1 VLRRA
6 ISRTERESPLARWC
20 QPAWYR
26 WVSIDDTVS
35 KADYPRTRTR
45 NGISG
50 FLIEKKGLITL
61 SFEDKLESTL
71 DALWHIKELMN
82 ALKQLGVNYINH
94 VDVLDDIRR
103 QLEIDESVTEQK
115 LNEQWDRE
123 QRALIREYYQMI

>member
-1 VLRRA
+1 M
-6 ISRTERESPLARWC
+6 
-20 QPAWYR
+20 
-26 WVSIDDTVS
+26 
-35 KADYPRTRTR
+35 
-45 NGISG
+45 
-50 FLIEKKGLITL
+50 